1 MFSLGTSGYPLCLRS
16 APMWR
21 ATTAWMTSSHLVN
34 ATLLMAADNMRA
46 LGVLLF
52 PNDRLSMPLYA
63 HYPILRSILEASAQV
78 KWLLEPE
85 ERTERV
91 TRMLP

>member
-1 MFSLGTSGYPLCLRS
+1 
-16 APMWR
+16 
-21 ATTAWMTSSHLVN
+21 
-34 ATLLMAADNMRA
+34 MAADNMRA